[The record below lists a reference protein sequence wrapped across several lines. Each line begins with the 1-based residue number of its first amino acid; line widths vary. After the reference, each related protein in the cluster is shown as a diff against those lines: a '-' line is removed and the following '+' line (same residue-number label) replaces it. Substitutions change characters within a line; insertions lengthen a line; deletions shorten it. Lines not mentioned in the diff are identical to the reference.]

1 MSSIVSVFENLLKYN
16 NKEVFIVLD
25 INNEIWFKIKDVL
38 KLLGY
43 HNISKINRINGID
56 KINIL
61 KFKYIKVGLSMTIP
75 SNTQP
80 VTLFVNEP
88 GLYQLLSNS
97 YKSMAIQFRNDLFTN
112 ILPTIRKT
120 GLYKL
125 KEKDNIKLKAINE
138 KLSVKIKKIEEE
150 NNYYKDKHIYKP
162 TNNSYI
168 YIIKKDICRKKCYKI
183 GYTDDINKR
192 IQVYKTSK
200 SNIKII
206 YYIPIIFDGKQVED
220 CIKNINKLH
229 KLKNKT
235 DELCFLSL
243 KQLKATIIDCISIMK
258 NHVCHC
264 YMCKKKF
271 KVSNMDTHICL

>member
-56 KINIL
+56 KINIV

-75 SNTQP
+75 SNTQL
-80 VTLFVNEP
+80 VTLLVNEP

-125 KEKDNIKLKAINE
+125 KENDNIKLKAINE

-150 NNYYKDKHIYKP
+150 NN
-162 TNNSYI
+162 
-168 YIIKKDICRKKCYKI
+168 
-183 GYTDDINKR
+183 
-192 IQVYKTSK
+192 
-200 SNIKII
+200 
-206 YYIPIIFDGKQVED
+206 
-220 CIKNINKLH
+220 KLFH
-229 KLKNKT
+229 L
-235 DELCFLSL
+235 DF
-243 KQLKATIIDCISIMK
+243 M
-258 NHVCHC
+258 
-264 YMCKKKF
+264 
-271 KVSNMDTHICL
+271 

>member
-56 KINIL
+56 KINIV

-97 YKSMAIQFRNDLFTN
+97 YKSMAVQFRNDLFTN

-150 NNYYKDKHIYKP
+150 NNYYEDKHIYKP

-168 YIIKKDICRKKCYKI
+168 YIIKKDIGRKKCYKI
-183 GYTDDINKR
+183 GYTDDI
-192 IQVYKTSK
+192 T
-200 SNIKII
+200 
-206 YYIPIIFDGKQVED
+206 PF
-220 CIKNINKLH
+220 
-229 KLKNKT
+229 
-235 DELCFLSL
+235 SL
-243 KQLKATIIDCISIMK
+243 KSGTL
-258 NHVCHC
+258 
-264 YMCKKKF
+264 
-271 KVSNMDTHICL
+271 

>member
-56 KINIL
+56 KINIV

-150 NNYYKDKHIYKP
+150 NNYYEDKHIYKP

-168 YIIKKDICRKKCYKI
+168 YIIKKDIGRKKCYKI

-243 KQLKATIIDCISIMK
+243 KQLKTTIIDCISIME
-258 NHVCHC
+258 NHVCNCH
-264 YMCKKKF
+264 MCKKKF